1 MPTDKHVFYPGHYFG
16 GDPGQKGAKMNIN
29 IQSILI
35 PAGRPLD
42 AVEQYYR
49 DLFIKHMTNSFNYIP
64 QKGETIG
71 QWLCKAGDYR
81 FYNPKKFQSS
91 EGFCFTVS
99 KKGIKIISPMLKIN
113 TKSKSKSLTERWT
126 DYTKTLADK
135 WELYVAQGGYPTGYY
150 YRNRFPLTYGLR
162 KAASNVPM
170 HTVTLLYARP
180 ESEWESIVTAGAI
193 HHIIPMDWDNPPYIS
208 NYAKNLQAIEKG
220 ATHIK
225 MHKGSEKLDN
235 ENWEQNVADKSKD
248 FSKTV
253 INGAGNLTD
262 IFEALLGGI
271 HLDAFISA
279 KNEDGKTSMLQ
290 HFDDVSAAVGS
301 ADS

>member
-1 MPTDKHVFYPGHYFG
+1 
-16 GDPGQKGAKMNIN
+16 MNIN

-81 FYNPKKFQSS
+81 YYNPKKFQSS

-99 KKGIKIISPMLKIN
+99 KKGIKINRPLVAISR
-113 TKSKSKSLTERWT
+113 KSPKKEHTERWT
-126 DYTKTLADK
+126 EYMKGTVRNWKKKYENGQHPL
-135 WELYVAQGGYPTGYY
+135 GYY
-150 YRNRFPLTYGLR
+150 YKNTYPFYACLSIQNGY
-162 KAASNVPM
+162 NVPM
-170 HTVTLLYARP
+170 HTVTLLYASP
-180 ESEWESIVTAGAI
+180 ESEWESIVAAGAI

-208 NYAKNLQAIEKG
+208 NYAKNLQAIQTK
-220 ATHIK
+220 ATHSK
-225 MHKGSEKLDN
+225 MHRDSEKFEDGK
-235 ENWEQNVADKSKD
+235 WEQDVSEKTKD
-248 FSKTV
+248 FSKT
-253 INGAGNLTD
+253 IIAGDLTD
-262 IFEALLGGI
+262 IFEGLLGGT
-271 HLDAFISA
+271 HLDAFVSA

>member
-1 MPTDKHVFYPGHYFG
+1 
-16 GDPGQKGAKMNIN
+16 MNIN

-81 FYNPKKFQSS
+81 YYNPKKFQSS

-99 KKGIKIISPMLKIN
+99 KKGIKITPPMPKMK
-113 TKSKSKSLTERWT
+113 TKSKGNGLPERWT
-126 DYTKTLADK
+126 DYTKTLTDK
-135 WELYVAQGGYPTGYY
+135 WELYRAQGGYPTGYY
-150 YRNRFPLTYGLR
+150 YKNDYPKTRGFR
-162 KAASNVPM
+162 KSACNVSM
-170 HTVTLLYARP
+170 HTVTLLYASP
-180 ESEWESIVTAGAI
+180 ESEWDRIVSAGAI
-193 HHIIPMDWDNPPYIS
+193 HHIIPMDWDNPSYIS
-208 NYAKNLQAIEKG
+208 NYAKNLQVIEKG
-220 ATHIK
+220 ATHSK
-225 MHKGSEKLDN
+225 MHKGSDKLDN
-235 ENWEQNVADKSKD
+235 ENWEQDVSKKTKD

-262 IFEALLGGI
+262 IFETLLGGT
-271 HLDAFISA
+271 HLDAFVSA

-290 HFDDVSAAVGS
+290 YFDDVSAAVGS